1 MDVCINARRKK
12 IFLWNVKFAWE
23 HIRQATPLNIPTLIW
38 SMSAIGLAGLL
49 LICLIS
55 NISSKYQIS
64 CQNMSEV
71 TNIMSWRICELPP
84 PLTSLM
90 IGSTR
95 FSPWRRPNA
104 KTNISEKYQD
114 TNIVDKYQIYKL
126 YDRQHKILTYEWAG

>member
-1 MDVCINARRKK
+1 MDVCINAS
-12 IFLWNVKFAWE
+12 LWNVKFAWE
-23 HIRQATPLNIPTLIW
+23 HKDRPRHIPTLIW
-38 SMSAIGLAGLL
+38 SVLVIDLAALL
-49 LICLIS
+49 VIISLICLIS
-55 NISSKYQIS
+55 KISSKYQIS

-114 TNIVDKYQIYKL
+114 TNIVDKYQIYKSN
-126 YDRQHKILTYEWAG
+126 DRQHKTYLWVSRLNAK